1 MRAPGRSASIERRYE
16 VKATDAVVGL
26 TPLHEA
32 QRVVLESTPVLGLEK
47 VSILDA
53 LGRTLGEDIMAERDN
68 PPWDNSAMD
77 GFAVRWEDIKQEHPV
92 QKPVTLA
99 VIEDV
104 PAGRMPSKT
113 VGAGEAIRIM
123 TGAPIP
129 QGADTV
135 LKVDDTE
142 PSADSVRVFK
152 PEPRGA
158 NIRPRGED
166 VRKGDCIIAKG
177 TTIRPGEAGMLAIL
191 AKSLVF
197 VHQRPRVAIL
207 STGDELADLDER
219 FSEEKIINSNSYGIA
234 AAVQEAGGIPLLLG
248 IARDT
253 PAALEE
259 KIVHGLN
266 ADILVL
272 SGGVSMGD
280 YDFTRAVF
288 RAIGA
293 EMNFWKLA
301 IRPGQP
307 LAFGKIRGKLAFGLP
322 GNPVSSMV
330 TFEQLVRPA
339 MLKMGGHRDCGRP
352 VVEAVFQEKFSKR
365 PDRRHFL
372 RGILTRED
380 GVFKV
385 RTTGDQGSGIL
396 TSMVKANCLID
407 VAAEVERL
415 NPGDLV
421 TVQLLTGEAWRSHAD
436 VARTSGHRLS
446 CC

>member
-1 MRAPGRSASIERRYE
+1 M
-16 VKATDAVVGL
+16 TNL

-32 QRVVLESTPVLGLEK
+32 QQTVLDTTVVLGLEK
-47 VSILDA
+47 ISLLDA
-53 LGRTLGEDIMAERDN
+53 LGRTLGEDIVAERDN

-77 GFAVRWEDIKQEHPV
+77 GFAVRWEDIKQDHPI

-113 VGAGEAIRIM
+113 VGVGQAIRIM

-135 LKVDDTE
+135 LKVEDTE
-142 PSADSVRVFK
+142 HTPSAVRVFK
-152 PEPRGA
+152 PELRGS

-166 VRKGDCIIAKG
+166 VKKGECIIAKG
-177 TTIRPGEAGMLAIL
+177 TPIRSGEAGMLAVL
-191 AKSLVF
+191 AKSFVF
-197 VHQRPRVAIL
+197 AYQRPRVAIL

-219 FSEEKIINSNSYGIA
+219 FSDEKIINSNSYGMA

-253 PAALEE
+253 QAALKE
-259 KIVHGLN
+259 KISQGLN

-280 YDFTRAVF
+280 YDFTKAVF
-288 RAIGA
+288 HEIGA

-307 LAFGKIRGKLAFGLP
+307 LAFGKIQGKLAFGLP

-339 MLKMGGHRDCGRP
+339 MLKMGGRRSYGRP

-372 RGILTRED
+372 RGVLSREE

-407 VAAEVERL
+407 VPVEIERL

-421 TVQLLTGEAWRSHAD
+421 TVQILSGETWLTKAEQGRAD
-436 VARTSGHRLS
+436 GHRLS

>member
-1 MRAPGRSASIERRYE
+1 MQ
-16 VKATDAVVGL
+16 GL
-26 TPLHEA
+26 TPLHDA
-32 QRVVLESTPVLGLEK
+32 QKTVLDGATSLGMEK
-47 VSILDA
+47 IPILDA
-53 LGRTLGEDIMAERDN
+53 LDRVLGEDIVAERDN

-77 GFAVRWEDIKQEHPV
+77 GFAVRWDDIEQKHAIT
-92 QKPVTLA
+92 KPVSLQ

-104 PAGRMPSKT
+104 PAGKMPSRT
-113 VGAGEAIRIM
+113 VGPGQAIRIM

-129 QGADTV
+129 KGADTV
-135 LKVDDTE
+135 IKVEETEHTPDT
-142 PSADSVRVFK
+142 VRIFK
-152 PEPRGA
+152 PETRGA
-158 NIRPRGED
+158 NIRPQGED
-166 VRKGDCIIAKG
+166 VKKGDCIIAKG
-177 TTIRPGEAGMLAIL
+177 TAIRPGEAGMLAIL
-191 AKSLVF
+191 AKSFVLVY
-197 VHQRPRVAIL
+197 QQPRVAIL

-219 FSEEKIINSNSYGIA
+219 FSEEKIINSNSYGLA

-248 IARDT
+248 IAKDQ
-253 PAALEE
+253 PAALKE
-259 KIVHGLN
+259 KISHGLN

-280 YDFTRAVF
+280 YDFTKAVF
-288 RAIGA
+288 KDLGA

-307 LAFGKIRGKLAFGLP
+307 VAFGKIHGKLAFGLP

-339 MLKMGGHRDCGRP
+339 MLKMGGHRSYGRP
-352 VVEAVFQEKFSKR
+352 LVQALLQEKFSKR
-365 PDRRHFL
+365 TDRRHFL
-372 RGILTRED
+372 RGVLSCEG

-407 VAAEVERL
+407 VPEEVERL
-415 NPGDLV
+415 NPGDAV
-421 TVQLLTGEAWRSHAD
+421 TVQILSAQLWDRAADHQPTGSSRH
-436 VARTSGHRLS
+436 S